1 MQKSINIIL
10 LREGELDKLLG
21 DLAYINKAIRGDKS
35 PPVYRRVRKFKK
47 MGVLIVNKGTVKLTT
62 NPLLLASFE
71 VNDDSIRILDF
82 ALLYQNKELHVI
94 SSICGAICERCP
106 RLQACSLLLKSI
118 FEELGICTARGVTP
132 VEVIRFMINE
142 CLGNSKRIKM
152 VIDMR
157 DHAHRSIP
165 DDGKYIIINTHKN
178 SKPTNVI

>member
-47 MGVLIVNKGTVKLTT
+47 MGVLIVNKGTVKLAT